1 MNEELAVIIGSII
14 VWLFFL
20 GGKLSALSTFK
31 WYRKFTFY
39 IGISDKEEKE

>member
-20 GGKLSALSTFK
+20 GGRLSPISTFK

-39 IGISDKEEKE
+39 IGISKKEEKE